1 MGRWTYFTHAHMSRR
16 PIPTLCLRLAAAAV
30 FALALCLSVQGQTI
44 ITCCLPSGSCLN
56 LTITTCVQLGGHDV
70 GACAACQPSGTSGA
84 CCAQNGSCILS
95 SQTSCTSPSSFLG
108 NGTACS
114 AAACNA
120 PGACCRASGCFLAP
134 ITQCAG
140 SLSNFVG
147 PSTICASVS
156 GGPATPCCIA
166 DYDRSGSITVSDLF
180 SFLAAYFSGQTQL
193 ADTNADGRLS
203 IQDVFNFID
212 VYMSGC

>member
-1 MGRWTYFTHAHMSRR
+1 MPRSNA
-16 PIPTLCLRLAAAAV
+16 IPRISIIAALVAIASVSLCRSLRA
-30 FALALCLSVQGQTI
+30 QPI

-70 GACAACQPSGTSGA
+70 SACAACTPTGTSGA

-95 SQTSCTSPSSFLG
+95 SQTSCTAPSSFLG
-108 NGTACS
+108 SGTACS
-114 AAACNA
+114 AAACAA

-147 PSTICASVS
+147 PSTTCASIA
-156 GGPATPCCIA
+156 GGRATPCCIA
-166 DYDRSGSITVSDLF
+166 DYDRSGVISLNDLF

-203 IQDVFNFID
+203 IQDVFNFIE
-212 VYMSGC
+212 VYTTGC